1 MTAIA
6 YAVSDSFTMLGRNI
20 TRAIRSGLVFYTIGM
35 PVVILLLFVGV
46 LGTTLG
52 AGITPGGTQQ
62 DYLAFVV
69 PGVLVFTIAGLM
81 QLISI
86 AVSQDMTEGIIARF
100 RSMSISRGAVHAGHM
115 WAGVMQGAVALV
127 IVVGLS
133 VLMGFRPNADVVDW
147 LLVAALLL
155 GILIALLWL
164 SVAIGTVAKTVESA
178 SNLPMPFLLLP
189 FLSAGFVPADTLPAW
204 LQWFTDYQP
213 FTPWIESLR
222 GLLLG
227 TPISTLNAVL
237 AVVWCV
243 VLAVAGYVWSRYLY
257 ARKSVRG

>member
-6 YAVSDSFTMLGRNI
+6 AATDSFTMLGRNL
-20 TRAIRSGLVFYTIGM
+20 TRAIRSGLIAYTIGM
-35 PVVILLLFVGV
+35 PVVILLLFFGV
-46 LGTTLG
+46 LGPTLG

-115 WAGVMQGAVALV
+115 WAGVLQGAIALV
-127 IVVGLS
+127 LVVGLA
-133 VLMGFRPNADVVDW
+133 VLLGFRPNADLVDW
-147 LLVAALLL
+147 LLIAVLLL
-155 GILIALLWL
+155 GILIALLWI

-189 FLSAGFVPADTLPAW
+189 FLSAGFVPADTMPSW
-204 LQWFTDYQP
+204 LQWFTDSQP
-213 FTPWIESLR
+213 FTPWIETLR

-227 TPISTLNAVL
+227 TPVTPLNAVM
-237 AVVWCV
+237 AAVWCV

>member
-1 MTAIA
+1 MTTLAHSA
-6 YAVSDSFTMLGRNI
+6 TDSITMFGRNV
-20 TRAIRSGLVFYTIGM
+20 TRAIRSGLIAYTIGM
-35 PVVILLLFVGV
+35 PLVILLLFVYVFGAA
-46 LGTTLG
+46 LG
-52 AGITPGGTQQ
+52 AGITPGGGQQ
-62 DYLAFVV
+62 EYLAFVL
-69 PGVLVFTIAGLM
+69 PGILVFTIAGLM

-115 WAGVMQGAVALV
+115 WAGVAQGAIALT
-127 IVVGLS
+127 LTTALA
-133 VLMGFRPNADVVDW
+133 VLMGFRPNADPLDW
-147 LLVAALLL
+147 LLIVVLLL
-155 GILIALLWL
+155 GILVALLWI

-189 FLSAGFVPADTLPAW
+189 FLSAGFVPAESMPTW
-204 LQWFTDYQP
+204 LQWFTNYQP

-227 TPISTLNAVL
+227 TPITTLNAVL
-237 AVVWCV
+237 SVVWIV
-243 VLAVAGYVWSRYLY
+243 VLGLAGYIWSRYLY